1 MPGSSF
7 LFRHLMAQGR
17 AGLAAGALLAAALP
31 AAQANDAERVN
42 ELIQTRCFVCHGLN
56 GESSTPAFPRLAG
69 QHAVYTTR
77 QLADFKS
84 GRRRS
89 DSMKP
94 MVEDLSDKDFELLG
108 AFFAAQPAQAH
119 AGGDAALVEQ
129 GKQLYVKGKGSGA
142 ACATC
147 HGPAGHGAEYVP
159 RLAGQHAQYLVKQM
173 QSFKDRER
181 PAPAVLAKALAGLN
195 EREVQ
200 ALAAYLSGLK

>member
-1 MPGSSF
+1 MYRALISA
-7 LFRHLMAQGR
+7 LL
-17 AGLAAGALLAAALP
+17 AGLASALLPQPAL
-31 AAQANDAERVN
+31 ADDSARVN

-69 QHAVYTTR
+69 QHAAYTAR
-77 QLADFKS
+77 QLADYTS

-89 DSMKP
+89 DSMKA

-108 AFFAAQPAQAH
+108 AFFQQQPALAH
-119 AGGDAALVEQ
+119 AGGDPALAAH
-129 GKQLYVKGKGSGA
+129 GKKLFLEGKGSGA

-147 HGPAGHGAEYVP
+147 HGTSGHGAEYVP

-181 PAPAVLAKALAGLN
+181 PAPAALAKAVAGLN
-195 EREVQ
+195 ERDIQ

>member
-1 MPGSSF
+1 MRSTLYSVITSV
-7 LFRHLMAQGR
+7 
-17 AGLAAGALLAAALP
+17 LALASVP
-31 AAQANDAERVN
+31 ATTHANDEARVN

-69 QHAVYTTR
+69 QHAAYTTR
-77 QLADFKS
+77 QLSDFKS

-89 DSMKP
+89 DSMRP
-94 MVEDLSDKDFELLG
+94 MVEDLSEKDFALLG
-108 AFFAAQPAQAH
+108 AFFQAQPALAH
-119 AGGDAALVEQ
+119 TSSEVALVEQ
-129 GKQLYVKGKGSGA
+129 GKRLYTEGKGNGA

-147 HGPAGHGAEYVP
+147 HGPSAHGAEFVP

-173 QSFKDRER
+173 QGFKERER
-181 PAPAVLAKALAGLN
+181 PAPAALAKALAGLT

>member
-1 MPGSSF
+1 M
-7 LFRHLMAQGR
+7 HR
-17 AGLAAGALLAAALP
+17 APLSAVLASLALALLPLP
-31 AAQANDAERVN
+31 ALADDKARVE

-69 QHAVYTTR
+69 QHAAYTTR

-89 DSMKP
+89 DSMRP
-94 MVEDLSDKDFELLG
+94 MVEDLSEKDFALLG
-108 AFFAAQPAQAH
+108 AFFQQQPALAH
-119 AGGDAALVEQ
+119 AGGDASLAEHGKKLFLQ
-129 GKQLYVKGKGSGA
+129 GKGGGA

-147 HGPAGHGAEYVP
+147 HGNAGHGAESVP
-159 RLAGQHAQYLVKQM
+159 RLAGQHAQYLVKQI
-173 QSFKDRER
+173 QGFKDRER

-195 EREVQ
+195 ERDIQ